1 MRVDIYS
8 VICFVWGYFDFVYWV
23 YICFYSQLCLKIIDR
38 NLIYNDQVFNVFF
51 LCAGIKCYLDIKM
64 INKRFIQY
72 IKIYYSLVFVF
83 DILQIDFDLWNFFD
97 VLICLLII
105 CVRYDLQQLYIGN
118 WFIII

>member
-23 YICFYSQLCLKIIDR
+23 YIRFYSQLCLKIIDR

-72 IKIYYSLVFVF
+72 IEIYYRLIFVL
-83 DILQIDFDLWNFFD
+83 DILQIDFDLRNFLD

-105 CVRYDLQQLYIGN
+105 RVRYDLQQLYIGN